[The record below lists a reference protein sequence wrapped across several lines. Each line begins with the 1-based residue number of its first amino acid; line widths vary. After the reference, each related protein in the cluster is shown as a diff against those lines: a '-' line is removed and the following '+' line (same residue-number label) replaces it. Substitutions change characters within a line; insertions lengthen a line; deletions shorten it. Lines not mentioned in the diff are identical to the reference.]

1 MPEATVLLSGLGMP
15 ESPAGTTAGCG
26 SPTGSASRSSPSAR
40 TARPSS
46 CPPRWSSRWAG
57 LSTGCRTAG
66 CSPPATSCAARSRTA
81 TGPPW
86 PTRRPTRSWWT
97 GGGQH
102 LPQRRGL
109 QLRRAAEAPK
119 PGWIKLVTPDG
130 QVRQVAGD
138 IQFPNGM
145 VITPDNRTLII
156 SESFAARLTAF
167 DIDRDGGLSHRRV
180 FAGGLGPD
188 GICLDADGAVWVS
201 SGGFGVVRVASGGEI
216 LQRIELAENRA
227 PFALMLGGP
236 DRRTL
241 FILTAEWYITD
252 GAARPTSAAGQWPA
266 HRGDPGCPGLSPR
279 RRPPLTLRGAGRR
292 RRRTAAGGTR
302 PPPGRC

>member
-1 MPEATVLLSGLGMP
+1 M
-15 ESPAGTTAGCG
+15 
-26 SPTGSASRSSPSAR
+26 
-40 TARPSS
+40 
-46 CPPRWSSRWAG
+46 
-57 LSTGCRTAG
+57 
-66 CSPPATSCAARSRTA
+66 
-81 TGPPW
+81 
-86 PTRRPTRSWWT
+86 
-97 GGGQH
+97 
-102 LPQRRGL
+102 
-109 QLRRAAEAPK
+109 
-119 PGWIKLVTPDG
+119 
-130 QVRQVAGD
+130 AGD

-252 GAARPTSAAGQWPA
+252 GAPA
-266 HRGDPGCPGLSPR
+266 NIQRLVSGPR
-279 RRPPLTLRGAGRR
+279 TGEILAVPVSVPGAGR
-292 RRRTAAGGTR
+292 
-302 PPPGRC
+302 P